1 MEFMRHHMRIVLR
14 IGEVALSVAV
24 FLSCAGLL
32 SCGTTQGQDP
42 TTQAPFGQSSPD
54 TGTASE
60 ELTVSSEA
68 TTDQAPDQTKA
79 DSFSFTREC
88 DIVLDR
94 YELTEGSP
102 EAGKITGKLVAREK
116 GVVLISSLHF
126 ELFRLEGDEEISIG
140 SINLEVVVE
149 SPVPDADAYASTK
162 LAFSVREGT
171 GGSLDTLPAGRYRL
185 KYLYP
190 TPDEEMVFADFT
202 VSAAS

>member
-1 MEFMRHHMRIVLR
+1 MGFMRHRMRIVLR
-14 IGEVALSVAV
+14 IGEVAMSVAV

-32 SCGTTQGQDP
+32 SCGTTKGQNP
-42 TTQAPFGQSSPD
+42 TTQAPFEQSSPD
-54 TGTASE
+54 TGTVSE
-60 ELTVSSEA
+60 ELTVSSES
-68 TTDQAPDQTKA
+68 TTDPVPDQTKA
-79 DSFSFTREC
+79 DGFAFTREC

-94 YELTEGSP
+94 CELAEGSP

-126 ELFRLEGDEEISIG
+126 ELCRLEGEEEISIG
-140 SINLEVVVE
+140 SINLEALVE
-149 SPVPDADAYASTK
+149 SPMPDADAYASTK
-162 LAFSVREGT
+162 IAFSVREGT